1 MVATREV
8 IEAAREYAQRFSIVA
23 VRPDKKPFG
32 DLVSGK
38 NWRRHFSLEE
48 IEARL
53 AGPECVAIGFLG
65 GDLNHNIVP
74 LDFDTQ
80 NGEVWW
86 SEQCA
91 AVGLDPD
98 DFPTVITPGKTKE
111 KSRRKGKHRYVT
123 DTRGI
128 LGNSEGR
135 LKELGIN
142 VRGAGHAML
151 PPSPHPDGGNYAWVA
166 NHALDDFPDGVP
178 PCPDFIYAAIAQP
191 KHIEKPK
198 INGASLSDA
207 RTTKY
212 CMAALANVKQ
222 DLAREPSGSRNSELN
237 NAAISLASLAHFDVF
252 DEDMARAALKA
263 ACSDNGLIGD
273 DGIDSFFATFDS
285 GWAYGLAHP
294 GEMPDPD
301 PRYQQ
306 KSAETK
312 TPADPILSPTLE
324 VWDAADDAAQLP
336 PRGWLLGNTFC
347 RGFVSSLIAAGGVG
361 KTALRIAQA
370 LALTSGEKLT
380 DEHIFVRSNVLLVS
394 LEDDKDE
401 LRRRVRAATTYHK
414 IKPEQIEGRLFLAA
428 PFGTGLKLATLEGRD
443 VAIGQLGAQLEAQ
456 IEAHRIDLVI
466 LDPFV
471 KAHAVEENSNSQID
485 LVATILSTI
494 AHRHNC
500 AIDAP
505 HHVAKGLQADPGN
518 SDRGRGAGAFKDA
531 ARITYT
537 LATMTPEE
545 AKQFN
550 VSDKERKL
558 LIRLDS
564 GKINLAPPPEDT
576 AWFKLVGVNLGN
588 ATPDYPH
595 GDQVQTVEPWAPP
608 DAWEG
613 ASNLILNKIL
623 DAIDRGNDQGDLY
636 SAHNAAKER
645 FVIPVVLEFLPAKS
659 EEQAKK
665 IITTWIKNGTLYYD
679 EFTNS
684 NRHEAKGLRVNATK
698 RPS

>member
-1 MVATREV
+1 MTVTCEQAAIRYLAHGFKVLPVNGKKGIVKGGWKAAASTEEEVRAFWKAHPGSNVALVLPADLCVIDLDPRNGADQSLLAWEEV
-8 IEAAREYAQRFSIVA
+8 NGPLPETVMSSTGGGGRHLYFRCDPARKLKHSIAPGIDLISHRGQCVEWPSHTDGPYEWISEPGKGEYASLPEAAYEPLEPPRS
-23 VRPDKKPFG
+23 RP
-32 DLVSGK
+32 
-38 NWRRHFSLEE
+38 
-48 IEARL
+48 A
-53 AGPECVAIGFLG
+53 
-65 GDLNHNIVP
+65 
-74 LDFDTQ
+74 
-80 NGEVWW
+80 
-86 SEQCA
+86 
-91 AVGLDPD
+91 
-98 DFPTVITPGKTKE
+98 PT
-111 KSRRKGKHRYVT
+111 
-123 DTRGI
+123 
-128 LGNSEGR
+128 N
-135 LKELGIN
+135 
-142 VRGAGHAML
+142 GHA
-151 PPSPHPDGGNYAWVA
+151 
-166 NHALDDFPDGVP
+166 
-178 PCPDFIYAAIAQP
+178 AAD
-191 KHIEKPK
+191 
-198 INGASLSDA
+198 N
-207 RTTKY
+207 RTNRY
-212 CMAALANVKQ
+212 CMAALTNAKQ
-222 DLAREPSGSRNSELN
+222 QLAIEPKGSRNAALN
-237 NAAISLASLAHFDVF
+237 NAAISLAALAHLGVYN
-252 DEDMARAALKA
+252 EDMARAALKV
-263 ACSDNGLIGD
+263 ACYDNGLIGD
-273 DGIDSFFATFDS
+273 DGIDSFDATFDS
-285 GWAYGLAHP
+285 GWQFGL
-294 GEMPDPD
+294 GEPHDLPPPDALRQEPLGTAMQTA
-301 PRYQQ
+301 PQ
-306 KSAETK
+306 E
-312 TPADPILSPTLE
+312 PPPTLE
-324 VWDAADDAAQLP
+324 VWAAADDAAQLP

-595 GDQVQTVEPWAPP
+595 GDQVQTVEPWTPP

-645 FVIPVVLEFLPAKS
+645 FVIPVVLEFLPTKS

-665 IITTWIKNGTLYYD
+665 IITTWIKNGTLYYA

-684 NRHEAKGLRVNATK
+684 HRHEAKGLRVNATK